1 MDKLYVIHTACEYEG
16 LVHGYVF
23 VTLARAIEK
32 FDALIAEQEIPYS
45 ERPRDKIWVLD
56 VDYIDLYEVDEGKE
70 YTVDEPIR
78 AWVRPTK
85 L

>member
-16 LVHGYVF
+16 IEDGYVF

-45 ERPRDKIWVLD
+45 ERPRVSN

-85 L
+85 F